1 MESECYYQ
9 DWDIT
14 IKGFCHH
21 VCSHKFHKRK
31 RMKEDMIVNKE
42 TEDVDRTYGTFAED
56 KKQTGDAF
64 PPLRVSYDDVLEE
77 IGEFGRWQQ
86 WQSFVYSVP
95 PFMSGALFMLGT
107 FTSRRVT

>member
-1 MESECYYQ
+1 
-9 DWDIT
+9 
-14 IKGFCHH
+14 
-21 VCSHKFHKRK
+21 
-31 RMKEDMIVNKE
+31 MKEDMIVNKE

-107 FTSRRVT
+107 FTRALPPRYQ

>member
-1 MESECYYQ
+1 
-9 DWDIT
+9 
-14 IKGFCHH
+14 
-21 VCSHKFHKRK
+21 
-31 RMKEDMIVNKE
+31 MIVNKE

-107 FTSRRVT
+107 FTSRRVVPQIDPSVPHPVVQSRRRPLLGPSPG

>member
-1 MESECYYQ
+1 
-9 DWDIT
+9 
-14 IKGFCHH
+14 
-21 VCSHKFHKRK
+21 
-31 RMKEDMIVNKE
+31 MIVNKE

-107 FTSRRVT
+107 FTSRGDDDNVNTSLYYDCLLVPQID